1 MTFPLRLTGAGRVWM
16 VLAAA
21 AEPVEQIGPRGVEE
35 VIAVQVQLAH
45 LGLAVRRRLRSG
57 R

>member
-1 MTFPLRLTGAGRVWM
+1 MTFPLRLTGAGRVWI